1 MKNISSY
8 ADEITFENITANI
21 SMEVQDFRIFTCG
34 EIINVSVFECLPVGQ
49 HPEVNVLSC
58 MENKTSS
65 FDKEICYTTT
75 VYPTELTTQTT
86 VYPIELTT
94 KKGVLPPLTCENG
107 NFGTSCDISSDPCV
121 MANQPCQNNGTCYS
135 NDKFQ
140 PPYYCQCPPEYSGT
154 DCEHEIGICKRNTC
168 W

>member
-34 EIINVSVFECLPVGQ
+34 EIMNVSVFECLPVGQ

-75 VYPTELTTQTT
+75 VYPIELTTKTT
-86 VYPIELTT
+86 VYPIEPTT
-94 KKGVLPPLTCENG
+94 EEAVSQAFECKNG
-107 NFGTSCDISSDPCV
+107 NYGTSCNISSDPCV
-121 MANQPCQNNGTCYS
+121 IHKPCQNQGICYP
-135 NDKFQ
+135 NDTF
-140 PPYYCQCPPEYSGT
+140 PSPYYCQCPPKYSGT
-154 DCEHEIGICKRNTC
+154 DCEHEIGNCKRNTC